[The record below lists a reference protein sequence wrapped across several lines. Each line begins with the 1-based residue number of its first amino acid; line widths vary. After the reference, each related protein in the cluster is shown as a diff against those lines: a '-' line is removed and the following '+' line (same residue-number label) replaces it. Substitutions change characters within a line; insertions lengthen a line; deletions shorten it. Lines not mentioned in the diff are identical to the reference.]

1 MPFSPFDPRRLEG
14 RRPRFRLIPVRT
26 LLPNLITLL
35 ALCAGL
41 TAIRLAVE
49 DKLEW
54 AVAAIVFAALL
65 DGIDGRI
72 ARMLKG
78 TSRFG
83 AELDSLADFVN
94 FGVAPALMLYFWGL
108 HELGNAGWIAAMV
121 FAISTG
127 LRLARFNVMADDP
140 NKPAWAANFFVG
152 VPAPAGAI
160 TVLLPIYV
168 DFLGMPRVVFVAPVA
183 LVYTLTIAFLM
194 VSRLPVFS
202 GKRVGKRVAPEMVL
216 PVFVAVVLFFAL
228 LISYPWVVLTIGTVC
243 FLASL
248 PLGYLS
254 YRKHERKDAAGA
266 SVPLAARAGAHA
278 PPQSE
283 APSLSPGHPEHPGD
297 PSRPARL
304 N

>member
-1 MPFSPFDPRRLEG
+1 MVFPPFDPG
-14 RRPRFRLIPVRT
+14 PPRFRRRRF
-26 LLPNLITLL
+26 
-35 ALCAGL
+35 
-41 TAIRLAVE
+41 TAIRLVVE
-49 DKLEW
+49 NKVDL
-54 AVAAIVFAALL
+54 ALAAIVFAALL
-65 DGIDGRI
+65 DGIDGRV
-72 ARMLKG
+72 ARMLRG

-168 DFLGMPRVVFVAPVA
+168 YFLGMPRVVFVAPVA

-216 PVFVAVVLFFAL
+216 PVFVAVV
-228 LISYPWVVLTIGTVC
+228 
-243 FLASL
+243 
-248 PLGYLS
+248 
-254 YRKHERKDAAGA
+254 
-266 SVPLAARAGAHA
+266 
-278 PPQSE
+278 
-283 APSLSPGHPEHPGD
+283 
-297 PSRPARL
+297 
-304 N
+304 

>member
-1 MPFSPFDPRRLEG
+1 MRYRSPFEPYRRRLL
-14 RRPRFRLIPVRT
+14 RRPRFRAIPVRV
-26 LLPNLITLL
+26 LVPNVITLL

-49 DKLEW
+49 DRLEW
-54 AVAAIVFAALL
+54 ALAAIVFAAAL
-65 DGIDGRI
+65 DGIDGRV

-94 FGVAPALMLYFWGL
+94 FGVAPALMLYFWDL

-121 FAISTG
+121 FALSTG

-152 VPAPAGAI
+152 VPAPARAL

-168 DFLGMPRVVFVAPVA
+168 YFLGMPRGVFVAPVA

-194 VSRLPVFS
+194 VSRLPVLS
-202 GKRVGKRVAPEMVL
+202 GKRVGKRVAPE
-216 PVFVAVVLFFAL
+216 
-228 LISYPWVVLTIGTVC
+228 
-243 FLASL
+243 
-248 PLGYLS
+248 
-254 YRKHERKDAAGA
+254 
-266 SVPLAARAGAHA
+266 
-278 PPQSE
+278 
-283 APSLSPGHPEHPGD
+283 
-297 PSRPARL
+297 
-304 N
+304 